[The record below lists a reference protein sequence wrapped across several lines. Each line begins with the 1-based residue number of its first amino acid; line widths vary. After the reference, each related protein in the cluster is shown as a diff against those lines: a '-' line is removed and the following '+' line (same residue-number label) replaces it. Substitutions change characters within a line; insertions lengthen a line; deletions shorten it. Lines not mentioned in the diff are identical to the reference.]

1 MGTRPP
7 TDPSSPS
14 AVAAAA
20 FPTARKG
27 FDPDSVRDFLRQVA
41 GELRRVQDER
51 NRLAVELDDARAG
64 HGPVELDEATVTDLL
79 GEETA
84 AVLRSAHEAATLVRA
99 RAEES
104 ASQRLREVEDETGRQ
119 RAEADVEVARLRQ
132 EANARAQEL
141 KDAALREGRE
151 MVNEARAVRERLFAD
166 LARRRDL
173 ARQQI
178 EQLLAERERL
188 ERVFLE
194 ARASVDG
201 ILDELADLG
210 PPPDLPE
217 GAFTPPTTGEVP
229 TVVLGEVDVPTF
241 VAAAAR
247 VEADVDDTMAR
258 HPTHRRPHDEEDVA
272 RDGEGMGAE
281 ELADEDPAAPR
292 PSVDDLFARLRASG
306 TAAVAEEVLAED
318 EIGAADAAEEPA
330 TDVRA
335 LSATPDHPVERFEER
350 KLVLEP
356 VAAQLARALKRVLAD
371 EQNDVL
377 DRLRRA
383 KALPTVDDLLG
394 SESDQNLRYRDAA
407 DEQLRVAAVAGVQSL
422 GPGDPDEASQLL
434 DGTNAID
441 RCLSDVDSEV
451 VQPLRQRVATTL
463 SSAADDP
470 VEAASLLRGV
480 FREWKVDR
488 LDGTSDYLALS
499 AHGRG
504 AFIALA
510 PGTPVCW
517 VADPEGPGC
526 PDAEDNSLAGAVA
539 AGDEFPTGH
548 RHAPAY
554 PGCRCLLAP
563 VHD

>member
-7 TDPSSPS
+7 TDPTSP
-14 AVAAAA
+14 AAIAAAA
-20 FPTARKG
+20 FPTSRKG
-27 FDPDSVRDFLRQVA
+27 FDPNAVRDFLRQVA
-41 GELRRVQDER
+41 AELRRTQDER
-51 NRLAVELDDARAG
+51 DRLGRQLDDVRAAPS
-64 HGPVELDEATVTDLL
+64 GPAELDEATVADLL

-84 AVLRSAHEAATLVRA
+84 SVLRSAHEAATLVRA
-99 RAEES
+99 RADEN
-104 ASQRLREVEDETGRQ
+104 AAQRLRQVEDETGRL

-132 EANARAQEL
+132 DANARAQEL
-141 KDAALREGRE
+141 KEAALREGRE

-188 ERVFLE
+188 ERVFLD

-201 ILDELADLG
+201 VLDELADLG

-229 TVVLGEVDVPTF
+229 TMVLGEVDVPTF

-247 VEADVDDTMAR
+247 IESDVDETMAR
-258 HPTHRRPHDEEDVA
+258 HPTQHRPHEEEPAEDE
-272 RDGEGMGAE
+272 AE
-281 ELADEDPAAPR
+281 EPPEER

-306 TAAVAEEVLAED
+306 TAAVAEEVLTE
-318 EIGAADAAEEPA
+318 GAPDGGDDAAHVTTPTELHSFA
-330 TDVRA
+330 
-335 LSATPDHPVERFEER
+335 ATPDHPVERFEER
-350 KLVLEP
+350 KAVLDP
-356 VAAQLARALKRVLAD
+356 VATQLSRLLKRALAD

-383 KALPTVDDLLG
+383 KVLPSLDDLLG
-394 SESDQNLRYRDAA
+394 TESDQVLRYRDAA
-407 DEQLRVAAVAGVQSL
+407 SEQLRVAAIAGVQSL
-422 GPGDPDEASQLL
+422 GPGDPDEAGQLL

-441 RCLSDVDSEV
+441 RCLSEVDSEV
-451 VQPLRQRVATTL
+451 VQPLRQRVAATL

-470 VEAASLLRGV
+470 VEAASLLRAAY
-480 FREWKVDR
+480 REWKVDR
-488 LDGTSDYLALS
+488 LDGVSEHLALS

-504 AFIALA
+504 GFVALA
-510 PGTPVCW
+510 PGSPVCW

-526 PDAEDNSLAGAVA
+526 PDAEDNTLAGAVP
-539 AGDEFPTGH
+539 AGEDFPTGH